1 MGKLHPRNEEAGD
14 WHPQES
20 TAPPPLEACLHPTL
34 SHPGPWLLPSLPRP
48 FPGLSGAPA
57 GWTASP
63 SAGLLLPQGGAPDL
77 ISAAGEAPPD
87 SPRELLQPPSPAP
100 TPGPGNQNLWCGDF
114 KMLRGAGLEEG
125 NPGWVETPGL
135 LCLPTRAQIS
145 VPGFPCLGL
154 RGGARRGACP
164 GCGVVEGVTRAGWL
178 AVLSLARPAAGGTVQ

>member
-1 MGKLHPRNEEAGD
+1 
-14 WHPQES
+14 
-20 TAPPPLEACLHPTL
+20 
-34 SHPGPWLLPSLPRP
+34 
-48 FPGLSGAPA
+48 
-57 GWTASP
+57 
-63 SAGLLLPQGGAPDL
+63 
-77 ISAAGEAPPD
+77 
-87 SPRELLQPPSPAP
+87 
-100 TPGPGNQNLWCGDF
+100 
-114 KMLRGAGLEEG
+114 MLRGAGLEEG